1 MQLAR
6 QAGVIPIRQG
16 KICLVTSRSGKR
28 WIIPKGCMEPGKNT
42 GEIALQEAWEE
53 AGLVGLLSQE
63 PIGTYVYEKDSTMC
77 HVILF
82 ILEVTAELD
91 NYPENGIRQRSWFQC
106 DQALQLLEDKGLRDI
121 LIALGSKNIIRL
133 S

>member
-1 MQLAR
+1 MQLVR
-6 QAGVIPIRQG
+6 QAGVIPTRQG

-28 WIIPKGCMEPGKNT
+28 WVVPKGCIEPGKNA

-63 PIGTYVYEKDSTMC
+63 PIGTYVYEKDGTIC

-82 ILEVTAELD
+82 LLEVTAELD
-91 NYPENGIRQRSWFQC
+91 NYPEKGIRQRSWIGF
-106 DQALQLLEDKGLRDI
+106 DQALLSLEDSGLRDI
-121 LIALGSKNIIRL
+121 IRAH
-133 S
+133 SHDKSY